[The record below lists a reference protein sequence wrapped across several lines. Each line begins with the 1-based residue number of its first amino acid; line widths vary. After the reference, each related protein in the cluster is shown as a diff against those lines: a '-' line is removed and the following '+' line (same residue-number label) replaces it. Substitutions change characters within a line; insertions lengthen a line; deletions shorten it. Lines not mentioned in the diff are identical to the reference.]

1 MARHNLVES
10 IISKEVLFGVV
21 AHSLLLC
28 LELDGHRV
36 PLVIPVKASEYE
48 DVVRFFW
55 SAGSAERHQTVVVT
69 ARLVAVEAHRHP
81 CAHRLEVV
89 EPAHQ
94 CRRGE
99 LIVVIYIATKGQN
112 ITRITGY

>member
-1 MARHNLVES
+1 MDHAILVEL
-10 IISKEVLFGVV
+10 IRFQEVLFGVV
-21 AHSLLLC
+21 AHSLFLC
-28 LELDGHRV
+28 LELDGQRV
-36 PLVIPVKASEYE
+36 VLTAAIVASEYE

-55 SAGSAERHQTVVVT
+55 SAGSAELHHTVGVT

-94 CRRGE
+94 CRGGAIPFSI
-99 LIVVIYIATKGQN
+99 LSTKCHD
-112 ITRITGY
+112 ITRITRY

>member
-1 MARHNLVES
+1 MLEYPS
-10 IISKEVLFGVV
+10 YQEVLFGVV

-36 PLVIPVKASEYE
+36 VLNASIGSSEYE

-55 SAGSAERHQTVVVT
+55 SAGSAEGHQTVVAT

-94 CRRGE
+94 CRGGG
-99 LIVVIYIATKGQN
+99 ITVPIHSTKGHD
-112 ITRITGY
+112 ITRITRY

>member
-1 MARHNLVES
+1 MARHILVEA
-10 IISKEVLFGVV
+10 ISFQEVLFGVV

-36 PLVIPVKASEYE
+36 VLAVPNVASEYE

-55 SAGSAERHQTVVVT
+55 SAGSAEGHQTVGET

-94 CRRGE
+94 CRGGE
-99 LIVVIYIATKGQN
+99 LLVSIIATKCHD
-112 ITRITGY
+112 ITRITRD

>member
-1 MARHNLVES
+1 MAHHILQEF
-10 IISKEVLFGVV
+10 ISFQEVLFGVA

-36 PLVIPVKASEYE
+36 VLLASEYK

-55 SAGSAERHQTVVVT
+55 SAGSAEGHQTVGFT

-94 CRRGE
+94 CRGG
-99 LIVVIYIATKGQN
+99 LLAVIIGTTK
-112 ITRITGY
+112 

>member
-1 MARHNLVES
+1 MAHHILVEA
-10 IISKEVLFGVV
+10 ISFKEVFFGVV

-36 PLVIPVKASEYE
+36 LLAALIVASEYE

-55 SAGSAERHQTVVVT
+55 SAGSAEGHQTVGLT

-94 CRRGE
+94 FRGGA
-99 LIVVIYIATKGQN
+99 IVASIPSTKCHD
-112 ITRITGY
+112 ITRIAHY

>member
-1 MARHNLVES
+1 MAHHILQEF
-10 IISKEVLFGVV
+10 ISFHEVLFGVA

-36 PLVIPVKASEYE
+36 VTAAIEAFSAEYK

-55 SAGSAERHQTVVVT
+55 SAGSAEAHQTVGTT
-69 ARLVAVEAHRHP
+69 ARPVAVEAHRHP

-94 CRRGE
+94 SRGGA
-99 LIVVIYIATKGQN
+99 L
-112 ITRITGY
+112 